1 MDMAE
6 YKVNINGLD
15 INAKYSDKEIADIFE
30 PLLKKL
36 TEIHKE
42 KGRRVLVFLAA
53 PPGAG
58 KSTLASFLE
67 HMSKESE
74 KYEELQA
81 IGMDGFHRRQEYLK
95 AHTLIR
101 EGKEISM
108 VEVKGTPE
116 TFDLEKLENAIKMV
130 LNEKSCGWPA
140 YDRLLH
146 NPVEDAITVNAGIVI
161 LEGNY
166 LLLDTEGWKE
176 LSSYADYTISISAD
190 EKMLRERLITRR
202 IASGHEE
209 ESAAAFVDFSDMYNV
224 RLCAEHSKKANLMLK
239 VDADGNFNEFHFSE
253 NEFIKN

>member
-1 MDMAE
+1 MTE
-6 YKVNINGLD
+6 FQVNINGID
-15 INAKYSDKEIADIFE
+15 INAKYSDDEITGIFE

-67 HMSKESE
+67 HLSKKRAEFE
-74 KYEELQA
+74 NLQA
-81 IGMDGFHRRQEYLK
+81 IGMDGFHRRQEYLQT
-95 AHTLIR
+95 HSLIR
-101 EGKEISM
+101 EGKEVSM

-116 TFDLEKLENAIKMV
+116 TFDLEKLENAIKIV
-130 LNEKSCGWPA
+130 LNDKTCGWPA

-146 NPVEDAITVNAGIVI
+146 NPVENAITVDSEIVL

-176 LSSYADYTISISAD
+176 LSDYADYTISISANED
-190 EKMLRERLITRR
+190 MLRDRLVTRR
-202 IASGHEE
+202 IASGHEK

-224 RLCAEHSKKANLMLK
+224 RLCAEHSKKADLMLK
-239 VDADGNFNEFHFSE
+239 VDADGNFNEFNFSE